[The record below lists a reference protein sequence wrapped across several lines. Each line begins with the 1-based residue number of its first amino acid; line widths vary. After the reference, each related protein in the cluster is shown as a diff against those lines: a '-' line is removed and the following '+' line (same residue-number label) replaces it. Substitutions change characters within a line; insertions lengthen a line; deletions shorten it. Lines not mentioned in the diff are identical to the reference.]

1 MIVLW
6 IFEAV
11 EAAALIW
18 ILALILRRNAER
30 RGAEKEKK
38 AEEAVEREMKRDFM
52 DEGFENIMSY
62 SVNGKN
68 GFDDDK

>member
-11 EAAALIW
+11 EAAVLIW
-18 ILALILRRNAER
+18 ILTLILRRNAER
-30 RGAEKEKK
+30 REKENEKK
-38 AEEAVEREMKRDFM
+38 ADEAVEREMKRDFM

-62 SVNGKN
+62 SVNGRN

>member
-11 EAAALIW
+11 EATVLIW

-30 RGAEKEKK
+30 REKENEKK
-38 AEEAVEREMKRDFM
+38 ADEAVEREMKRDFM

-62 SVNGKN
+62 SVNGRN

>member
-11 EAAALIW
+11 EAAVLIW
-18 ILALILRRNAER
+18 MLALILRRNAER

>member
-11 EAAALIW
+11 EAAVLIW

>member
-11 EAAALIW
+11 EAAVLIW

-38 AEEAVEREMKRDFM
+38 ADEAVEREMKRDFM

-62 SVNGKN
+62 SVNGRN

>member
-11 EAAALIW
+11 EAAVLIW

-62 SVNGKN
+62 SVNGRN

>member
-11 EAAALIW
+11 EAAVLIW

-30 RGAEKEKK
+30 REKENEKR
-38 AEEAVEREMKRDFM
+38 ADEAVEREMKRDFM

-62 SVNGKN
+62 SVNGRN

>member
-11 EAAALIW
+11 EAAVLIW
-18 ILALILRRNAER
+18 MLALILRRNAER
-30 RGAEKEKK
+30 REKENEKK
-38 AEEAVEREMKRDFM
+38 ADEAVEREMKRDFM

-62 SVNGKN
+62 SVNGRN

>member
-11 EAAALIW
+11 EAAVLIW
-18 ILALILRRNAER
+18 ILTLILRGNAER
-30 RGAEKEKK
+30 RGKEKERKT
-38 AEEAVEREMKRDFM
+38 EEVVEREMKRDFM

-62 SVNGKN
+62 SVNGRN

>member
-11 EAAALIW
+11 EAAVLIW

-30 RGAEKEKK
+30 REKENEKK
-38 AEEAVEREMKRDFM
+38 ADEAVEREMKRDFM

-62 SVNGKN
+62 SVNGRN

>member
-18 ILALILRRNAER
+18 MLALLIRGNAER

>member
-11 EAAALIW
+11 EAAVLIW

-52 DEGFENIMSY
+52 DEGFESIMSY